1 MQFPKSSVV
10 RWGNRKGDQG
20 GADHWSCEQ
29 LASSTLFLILK
40 TNFDMCLL
48 NIFET
53 WPRSTCRADRQRT
66 SPGPWTS
73 RSPARKVA
81 IMVGK
86 SLQHN
91 TGWTE
96 TIIWLDFPNLGFWPS
111 ILHRATCNQS
121 FPLETKNNAYYSKL
135 ISEAV
140 KEMWNKTG
148 LHSPISCSRQLFIE
162 SERVRGTWR
171 RVRPVVLLTL
181 CHSWGA
187 WGEALPIK
195 SHLQSLIYNLW

>member
-1 MQFPKSSVV
+1 MAISAINVF
-10 RWGNRKGDQG
+10 
-20 GADHWSCEQ
+20 
-29 LASSTLFLILK
+29 FLLLK
-40 TNFDMCLL
+40 INFDICLL
-48 NIFET
+48 NSFET
-53 WPRSTCRADRQRT
+53 WPRSTCRAGRQRT

-86 SLQHN
+86 SPQHH
-91 TGWTE
+91 TRWTE
-96 TIIWLDFPNLGFWPS
+96 TIIWSDFPQPWFLAQYSPS
-111 ILHRATCNQS
+111 STVQS
-121 FPLETKNNAYYSKL
+121 EFPPGDNA
-135 ISEAV
+135 
-140 KEMWNKTG
+140 
-148 LHSPISCSRQLFIE
+148 HSPISSSIQLSEQLFIE

-195 SHLQSLIYNLW
+195 SHLQSLIYNLWHAAI